1 MRVASGAL
9 VYAVPA
15 EGGDRTPRAVQDS
28 AASESRL
35 ARLLGELLSSADAS
49 ANMALL
55 RTLPDILGTIAGDDT
70 VLVIS
75 RRPDGG
81 PALAERFLALA
92 NGSHHPS
99 DPERETP

>member
-1 MRVASGAL
+1 
-9 VYAVPA
+9 
-15 EGGDRTPRAVQDS
+15 
-28 AASESRL
+28 
-35 ARLLGELLSSADAS
+35 
-49 ANMALL
+49 
-55 RTLPDILGTIAGDDT
+55 
-70 VLVIS
+70 VIS